1 MVKKKNGK
9 WRMCID
15 FTGLNKCCPKDDFPL
30 YRIDKMVDSAAQCKT
45 IALLDCFSGY
55 HQIWLR
61 KEDEEKTSLITPF
74 ETYSYLWMPKG
85 LKNVGPTFCIMT
97 KAILREQ
104 MERNVFT
111 YVDDIVV
118 VGKKKETQLQDLAE
132 TFANMR
138 RAQLKLNHEKCM
150 FCISGGKVL
159 GYLVSVKGIE
169 ANPNKINVIVH
180 MKPPGSRKEVQKL
193 TVGIAALNR
202 FMANIAEQ
210 SFPLFKAI
218 RGPDTFEWG
227 PQQEVFDALKEY
239 IHKLPTLASPQPNQ
253 ALILYL

>member
-1 MVKKKNGK
+1 
-9 WRMCID
+9 
-15 FTGLNKCCPKDDFPL
+15 
-30 YRIDKMVDSAAQCKT
+30 MVDSAAQCKT

-118 VGKKKETQLQDLAE
+118 AGKKKET
-132 TFANMR
+132 
-138 RAQLKLNHEKCM
+138 
-150 FCISGGKVL
+150 
-159 GYLVSVKGIE
+159 
-169 ANPNKINVIVH
+169 
-180 MKPPGSRKEVQKL
+180 
-193 TVGIAALNR
+193 
-202 FMANIAEQ
+202 
-210 SFPLFKAI
+210 
-218 RGPDTFEWG
+218 
-227 PQQEVFDALKEY
+227 
-239 IHKLPTLASPQPNQ
+239 
-253 ALILYL
+253 